1 VLALVAIARAGAAGA
16 AAAAMDASPAW
27 VQAGCWVRITGLA
40 KAPQH
45 NGKVGKVS
53 AKAAADGRVGV
64 ELGKGQT
71 LSVRLQ
77 NLERAEKPAAGETS
91 AAAAAP
97 PPRTGGIWD
106 DVCERQL
113 LLTLSD
119 DELARRAAL
128 LSDGGRRTP
137 LLTALSYGIQRKL
150 LRVYGNPPR
159 YDRLVV
165 SATAAD
171 GGGGLPGAG
180 SHSVEMEI
188 DAYEGRGWWM
198 TRDCTEA
205 ELSTASEGLQ
215 LVQAATLESEYAGAL
230 GFLEACKKLGAP
242 RYVVKTELDPEN
254 ALPHVLAVVERVL
267 AASSLRFLLAED
279 ALERADANPL

>member
-1 VLALVAIARAGAAGA
+1 MWRAVLAPALRTRAARA

-91 AAAAAP
+91 AAAAAAP
-97 PPRTGGIWD
+97 PPRTGGSWD

-230 GFLEACKKLGAP
+230 GFLEVRGS
-242 RYVVKTELDPEN
+242 
-254 ALPHVLAVVERVL
+254 RVRG
-267 AASSLRFLLAED
+267 SSRG
-279 ALERADANPL
+279 